1 MTKITKAKQL
11 ELNGRIL
18 TRKLL
23 NNLIKEISAIQ
34 VKNSLLCTIL
44 LPFVKTHVG
53 ISEYAKNSL

>member
-18 TRKLL
+18 TRKLP
-23 NNLIKEISAIQ
+23 NNFIKKIVSDTS
-34 VKNSLLCTIL
+34 KKFTSLYNIITIC
-44 LPFVKTHVG
+44 KTHVG